1 MKAVLALKA
10 ALEKSERNALLAA
23 AVGVFAVALP
33 TASANAQAL
42 QEKPIRIL
50 VGFAAGGAND
60 VLARILAKGIA
71 ENLGQPVVVD
81 NRPGAAGVIAADLVA
96 KAPPDGHTL
105 ILGSIGTQSFVPILR
120 EGKLPYDPDKDLLP
134 VSIVGVA
141 GAVLT
146 VRADLPAKSVAE
158 LVALAK
164 ASPGKYTFGSGGN
177 GNSLHIAG
185 ELFKHVAGV
194 DLLHVPY
201 KGNAPALNAVAGGE
215 IDMLF
220 SAPLPVI
227 PLAKSGKVRMLGVS
241 TTRRLSGLED
251 VPTIAE
257 AGVPNYE
264 MGSWYGVFTTGGTPP
279 QVASQLAGEIKKVL
293 EDPKVKEQV
302 LAQGIEPVA
311 NSPEE
316 FGRFVADEL
325 VRWRKVFKAA
335 NISAE

>member
-1 MKAVLALKA
+1 MKAASTLKA
-10 ALEKSERNALLAA
+10 AFGKSQRNALLVA
-23 AVGVFAVALP
+23 AVGMLALAVP
-33 TASANAQAL
+33 TASANAQSL

-60 VLARILAKGIA
+60 VLARILAKEMS

-81 NRPGAAGVIAADLVA
+81 NRPGAAGVIAADMVA
-96 KAPPDGHTL
+96 KAAPDGHTL

-120 EGKLPYDPDKDLLP
+120 EGKLPYNPDKDLLP

-164 ASPGKYTFGSGGN
+164 ASPGKYTFGSGGT

-241 TTRRLSGLED
+241 TTRRLSGLDD

-302 LAQGIEPVA
+302 LAQGIEPLA